1 MKKLFLITLVLA
13 LFGFSAD
20 AKPKGPLGTWH
31 SDCLAIVE
39 DGEVI
44 VTLGCAEFD
53 IDMTF
58 TFKRNGTVD
67 GIMVS
72 EGETKESSAM
82 KWRMENGEVVVWNGD
97 TSIPFMYEDG
107 RLWLE
112 TNEDGILIR
121 VMFEK
126 HK

>member
-13 LFGFSAD
+13 LFGYNAD
-20 AKPKGPLGTWH
+20 ARPKGPIGTWH
-31 SDCLAIVE
+31 TDCLAIVE
-39 DGEVI
+39 DGEVV

-58 TFKRNGTVD
+58 TFKKNGTVD

-72 EGETKESSAM
+72 DGETKESSAM
-82 KWRMENGEVVVWNGD
+82 TWKMENGEVVVRND
-97 TSIPFMYEDG
+97 ETSIPFRYEDG

-112 TNEDGILIR
+112 TDEDGILIR
-121 VMFEK
+121 IMFEK
-126 HK
+126 QK